1 MNSFPPT
8 PNPKPPTVDT
18 REDSA
23 VLQKTRFDK
32 KGVMANQDT
41 NDTAFILIEPGLA
54 RKRNGNRIYARV
66 RVAGKCT
73 WKSTKT
79 DDPELAR
86 KWKKKWEEKQ
96 WLQKQGYIAREPES
110 AEPLTAARNE
120 NGGASETKSEP
131 SSLTVNKI
139 LDNYVAAGQ
148 PTVKKRKLKRK
159 APRSVE
165 NEAYSLPPLRVY
177 FGAKMA
183 EQLTL
188 GDCDAFHVWRRS
200 GGYIAKFTCR
210 GKPVQK
216 KTKGGDRAV
225 DLNLIVL
232 SNALELAVRQGALK
246 SNPIRD
252 RGRYADDSTVRHCR
266 EVAPTPDGLVRIIQ
280 WMGKNGSEQDADI
293 TRYLAYS
300 GLRLNEG
307 LHSRWSQVDWGEE
320 LIHVK
325 RSKKGV
331 FPFVL
336 LLPELARLLRRM
348 KSKAKSDL
356 IFPSPFNAA
365 TPRDDS
371 SYRRRLTQAAAA
383 CGLPHV
389 TPQGLRSYFV
399 TQARQSGL
407 TDAEIAQ
414 LIGDKTGPSL
424 IAEVYGD
431 VRPDHLLAVARKIQL
446 TAKTRNPAGAVKYSK
461 SKKRKT

>member
-1 MNSFPPT
+1 
-8 PNPKPPTVDT
+8 
-18 REDSA
+18 
-23 VLQKTRFDK
+23 
-32 KGVMANQDT
+32 
-41 NDTAFILIEPGLA
+41 
-54 RKRNGNRIYARV
+54 
-66 RVAGKCT
+66 
-73 WKSTKT
+73 
-79 DDPELAR
+79 
-86 KWKKKWEEKQ
+86 
-96 WLQKQGYIAREPES
+96 
-110 AEPLTAARNE
+110 
-120 NGGASETKSEP
+120 
-131 SSLTVNKI
+131 
-139 LDNYVAAGQ
+139 
-148 PTVKKRKLKRK
+148 
-159 APRSVE
+159 
-165 NEAYSLPPLRVY
+165 
-177 FGAKMA
+177 
-183 EQLTL
+183 
-188 GDCDAFHVWRRS
+188 
-200 GGYIAKFTCR
+200 
-210 GKPVQK
+210 
-216 KTKGGDRAV
+216 
-225 DLNLIVL
+225 
-232 SNALELAVRQGALK
+232 
-246 SNPIRD
+246 
-252 RGRYADDSTVRHCR
+252 
-266 EVAPTPDGLVRIIQ
+266 
-280 WMGKNGSEQDADI
+280 
-293 TRYLAYS
+293 
-300 GLRLNEG
+300 
-307 LHSRWSQVDWGEE
+307 VDWGEE

-446 TAKTRNPAGAVKYSK
+446 TAKTRNPAAAVKYSK